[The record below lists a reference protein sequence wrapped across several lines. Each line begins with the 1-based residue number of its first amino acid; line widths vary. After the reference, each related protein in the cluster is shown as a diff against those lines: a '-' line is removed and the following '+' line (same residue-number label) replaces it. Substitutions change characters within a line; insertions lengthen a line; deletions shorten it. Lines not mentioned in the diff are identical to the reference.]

1 MGIHR
6 EGEYRM
12 NILILSVG
20 AKCQLVKYF
29 MDRHNGFDKVV
40 TTDYS
45 QYAPALYLSDKRYN
59 VPLITDINYVSVIK
73 QICIK
78 EKIDA
83 ILPLNE
89 SELKLMADNIDV
101 FKEINSIVI
110 VSTVTTIQ
118 LCNDKYEL
126 FKFLRSK
133 DIPCVDTYDCKE
145 DINENADF
153 KFPVI
158 VKERCGAGS
167 IGMLKI
173 KTPTLLQAYIEE
185 YGDDLIIQPYIDA
198 TEYGVDAYIDVVS
211 GEIISIFIKEKIRM
225 KAGETEKSRSVK
237 DEAILEIV
245 NRLVKKIPFKGPI
258 DIDILKADGKYYVL
272 EINPRFGGGY
282 PHAYECGV
290 NFAEYISKNAG
301 GISNIPRIGQYE
313 IGNIM
318 LKYTTNMIIN
328 Q

>member
-1 MGIHR
+1 
-6 EGEYRM
+6 
-12 NILILSVG
+12 
-20 AKCQLVKYF
+20 
-29 MDRHNGFDKVV
+29 
-40 TTDYS
+40 
-45 QYAPALYLSDKRYN
+45 
-59 VPLITDINYVSVIK
+59 
-73 QICIK
+73 
-78 EKIDA
+78 
-83 ILPLNE
+83 
-89 SELKLMADNIDV
+89 
-101 FKEINSIVI
+101 
-110 VSTVTTIQ
+110 
-118 LCNDKYEL
+118 
-126 FKFLRSK
+126 
-133 DIPCVDTYDCKE
+133 
-145 DINENADF
+145 
-153 KFPVI
+153 
-158 VKERCGAGS
+158 
-167 IGMLKI
+167 
-173 KTPTLLQAYIEE
+173 
-185 YGDDLIIQPYIDA
+185 
-198 TEYGVDAYIDVVS
+198 
-211 GEIISIFIKEKIRM
+211 M

>member
-20 AKCQLVKYF
+20 TRCQLVKYF

-89 SELKLMADNIDV
+89 LELKLMADNRDV

-110 VSTVTTIQ
+110 VSAVTTIQ

-126 FKFLRSK
+126 FKFLRSN
-133 DIPCVDTYDCKE
+133 DILCVDTYDCKE

-185 YGDDLIIQPYIDA
+185 YGNDLIIQPYIDA

-211 GEIISIFIKEKIRM
+211 GELISIFIKEKIRM

-237 DEAILEIV
+237 DEVILEIV
-245 NRLVKKIPFKGPI
+245 KRLIKKIPFKGPI

-282 PHAYECGV
+282 PHAYECGA
-290 NFAEYISKNAG
+290 NFAEYISKNAR

-328 Q
+328 